1 MQRFPA
7 CSDFKM
13 YFGSLQVYR
22 TRFYSCDALDKKWTD
37 YCNQNIH
44 VSFRQCLY
52 IRVIKLRTV
61 RLAGHIARLKEYV
74 PHFSRET

>member
-52 IRVIKLRTV
+52 IRV
-61 RLAGHIARLKEYV
+61 
-74 PHFSRET
+74 